1 MITDNLILED
11 ICQLLGC
18 VAVSEWYYFG
28 VLSESVHYDEDRVV
42 VITRDRVLGARQL
55 CDEVHRDVRPWC
67 RWWLH
72 CLRFSIFGVCAVFV
86 LLAAYAILD
95 ELADFVAHV
104 RKLVVSLDEFHCSC
118 DARVSM

>member
-1 MITDNLILED
+1 MVADDAILED
-11 ICQLLGC
+11 VRQLFSS
-18 VAVSEWYYFG
+18 VAMSEGYHLSI
-28 VLSESVHYDEDRVV
+28 LSESVYYDEDRVV
-42 VITRDRVLGARQL
+42 AVSCNWILGDRQL